1 LLGLTSVPFEAG
13 ELAAEPDAGE
23 LAGELDVELDVDEL
37 ADDAEPDA
45 VTLGLAVFVAVGVAV
60 TLPQGPP
67 VALAAVWPVALLLAV
82 AEADVVALFVG
93 LLVAVAVAVAVAV
106 PVALSLS
113 LGLSLPVAAGLLLVP
128 PLAALVVVDAGV
140 TLGVTDLLVALAAG
154 DDVGLGGHAVGPALL
169 GLMAVLLWL
178 RPPADEPAGLPVP
191 ATLGVPPVLCEV
203 IPADW
208 PSWTRAWRVGGSS
221 RAMPT
226 ANRAQAIARVGR
238 SSPSR
243 QSLGG

>member
-1 LLGLTSVPFEAG
+1 MLGLTSVPFDA
-13 ELAAEPDAGE
+13 ELACEPDAGE
-23 LAGELDVELDVDEL
+23 LGDELDADGLLLDE
-37 ADDAEPDA
+37 AEPDA
-45 VTLGLAVFVAVGVAV
+45 VTLGLAVFVAFGDAA
-60 TLPQGPP
+60 TLAQGAP
-67 VALAAVWPVALLLAV
+67 VVLAAVWPAALLLAL
-82 AEADVVALFVG
+82 AEADVVALSVE
-93 LLVAVAVAVAVAV
+93 LLVAVEVAVAVAV
-106 PVALSLS
+106 PVAVTLS
-113 LGLSLPVAAGLLLVP
+113 LGLVLSLAAGLLLVP
-128 PLAALVVVDAGV
+128 PLAGLVAVDAGV

-154 DDVGLGGHAVGPALL
+154 DAVGLGGHAVRLGLL

-178 RPPADEPAGLPVP
+178 RPPPDEPAGWPVP
-191 ATLGVPPVLCEV
+191 ARLGVPPVLCEV
-203 IPADW
+203 IPVDW

>member
-1 LLGLTSVPFEAG
+1 MPLLGPTSVPFEAA

-23 LAGELDVELDVDEL
+23 LADELDVDGL
-37 ADDAEPDA
+37 LDDAEPDA
-45 VTLGLAVFVAVGVAV
+45 VTLGLAVSVAVEVAV
-60 TLPQGPP
+60 TPQGAP
-67 VALAAVWPVALLLAV
+67 VASAAVWPVALLLAA
-82 AEADVVALFVG
+82 AEAGVVTLFVG
-93 LLVAVAVAVAVAV
+93 LLVAVEVAVAVAVAV

-113 LGLSLPVAAGLLLVP
+113 PGLAVSVAAGLLLVP
-128 PLAALVVVDAGV
+128 PLAGLVAADAGV

-154 DDVGLGGHAVGPALL
+154 DDVGLGGHAVDPALL

-191 ATLGVPPVLCEV
+191 ARLGVPPVLCEV
-203 IPADW
+203 IPVDW

-221 RAMPT
+221 RATPT